1 MLCGIIHYVLKEKYF
16 LRLFYILRIGGYM
29 KIIIVGGGKVG
40 YTLAQHLV
48 TEDHDIVLI
57 DDDTDVLNHADET
70 LDIMC
75 IKGNGASVEI
85 LKEAGVDETDLLIA
99 VTNGD
104 ELNMI
109 CCVIGKKL
117 GAKHTVARIRN
128 TDYSNEYK
136 MLKQELELDMVIN
149 PEMESANE
157 ITRML
162 QFTSAANVE
171 TFANNMLEM
180 VEFRVLESD
189 TILNI
194 KLMDLTKQL
203 PSKVLFC
210 GVKRDKEIT
219 IPKGNFSFK
228 ENDLVYVIGEK
239 KDISHFFSFLGRSS
253 QKAKNV
259 IIIGGS
265 RIAIYLSWM
274 LEDIGMHVKIIELS
288 KDRCLLLSEI
298 LNDTLI
304 ICGDGTDQ
312 EVLDNENIQ
321 TADAIVTLTDMDEEN
336 LISSLYAHQ
345 CGVPKVI
352 LKINRHNYIPIIKK
366 LGLDSIISPK
376 FSTSNNILR
385 YVRALV
391 NSQGIA
397 VEKLYKILDDE
408 AEVAEFTAKNSPD
421 LLNIKLKDLNLK
433 SDVLIAALVRNK
445 KIIIPY
451 GDDFIKEGDKVIVV
465 TKTGFI
471 TDLNEILE
479 I

>member
-1 MLCGIIHYVLKEKYF
+1 
-16 LRLFYILRIGGYM
+16 M

-40 YTLAQHLV
+40 YTLAQQLA
-48 TEDHDIVLI
+48 TEEHDIILI
-57 DDDTDVLNHADET
+57 DNDSEVLNHADET

-75 IKGNGASVEI
+75 IRGNGASVEI
-85 LKEAGVDETDLLIA
+85 LREANISETDLLIA
-99 VTNGD
+99 VTDSD

-149 PEMESANE
+149 PEMDAADELARMVQFPSA
-157 ITRML
+157 T
-162 QFTSAANVE
+162 NVE
-171 TFANNMLEM
+171 TFANNTLEM
-180 VEFRVLESD
+180 VEFRVLDSD
-189 TILNI
+189 PIIDI
-194 KLMDLTKQL
+194 KLMDLTKNL

-210 GVKRDKEIT
+210 AVRRDGEIT
-219 IPKGNFSFK
+219 IPKGNYTF
-228 ENDLVYVIGEK
+228 NADDTVYVIGER
-239 KDISHFFSFLGRSS
+239 KDINKFFNYLGRSS
-253 QKAKNV
+253 HKAKNV
-259 IIIGGS
+259 TIIGGS
-265 RIAIYLSWM
+265 RIAIYLTWL
-274 LEDIGMHVKIIELS
+274 LEELNVKVKIIELN

-298 LNDTLI
+298 LPNALI
-304 ICGDGTDQ
+304 IHGDGTDQ

-321 TADAIVTLTDMDEEN
+321 AADAIIALTEMDEEN

-345 CGVPKVI
+345 CNVPKVI
-352 LKINRHNYIPIIKK
+352 LKINRQNYIPIVKK

-376 FSTSNNILR
+376 LTTASNILR
-385 YVRALV
+385 YVRALN

-421 LLNIKLKDLNLK
+421 LIDIKLKDLKLK
-433 SDVLIAALVRNK
+433 EDILIAAIVRNK

-451 GDDFIKEGDKVIVV
+451 GNDCIKEGDKVIVV

-471 TDLNEILE
+471 NDLIEILD